1 MKVKILTTLETIN
14 NINLYDFFLKMAKD
28 MWYLREYQK
37 AATNKNYEIQ
47 PFIFNEIELKDD

>member
-1 MKVKILTTLETIN
+1 MTTLETIN

-37 AATNKNYEIQ
+37 AATSKNYEIQ